1 MIFFKNV
8 SYQIEIKELF
18 DNINFSIFPN
28 QKIGLVGKNG
38 TGKTTLFN
46 LIQGNLTPDKGDIE
60 IAKNTRV
67 VTVKQE
73 VDDFEAKVIDYV
85 VNGIESLRELKI
97 KMHNSLATEN
107 FVEYSKYHEEYES
120 LGGYAIESQAGKL
133 LSGLGFGISQLQQKV
148 KELSGGWQ
156 IRLNLAQAL
165 LQESDILLL
174 DEPTNHLDLDA
185 VLWLEEYLQEYK
197 GSLLLISH
205 DRIFLDNV
213 VKQIFLIDNKNIATY
228 TGNYSSYEKQVYEQ
242 KVLQQKQ
249 FVKQQ
254 KHIAHLESFINRF
267 KAKAS
272 KAKQAQSRVKM
283 LEKIQCVEAV
293 KTESDFSFEFKQVKE
308 HLGGTLVSL
317 QNADLGYGDKKILNN
332 VKLNIYN
339 EMRIGLLGLN
349 GAGKSTLVK
358 TLAGEIAILAGK
370 IDKHPNLRVGY
381 FSQHSLDMLDLQ
393 ASPLLHLQRLD
404 YQATQEKLRTF
415 LGSFNFVGDK
425 ALAKAGTF
433 SGGEKARLALAMIIY
448 QQPNFLLL
456 DEPTNHLD
464 IGVREALTVALQSFQ
479 GAIILVSH
487 DRFLLESTVD
497 EYMLVGKGEVK
508 AFDGDM
514 KDYYKYILEVK
525 KVENEITNSS
535 SQPTTDIKKQTRK
548 FSAEKRKQLKPLQD
562 KIKKIERSLEK
573 LQQQDIQMQQNL
585 QDQSLYNDKLKL
597 QQTLA
602 AHSQLKA
609 KIEEVELEWF
619 VALEELEIINQA

>member
-1 MIFFKNV
+1 M
-8 SYQIEIKELF
+8 
-18 DNINFSIFPN
+18 
-28 QKIGLVGKNG
+28 
-38 TGKTTLFN
+38 
-46 LIQGNLTPDKGDIE
+46 
-60 IAKNTRV
+60 

-73 VDDFEAKVIDYV
+73 VDDFEVKVIDYV
-85 VNGIESLRELKI
+85 VNGIESLKQLKI
-97 KMHNSLATEN
+97 KMQDSLASEN
-107 FVEYSKYHEEYES
+107 FVDYSKYHEEYES

-133 LSGLGFGISQLQQKV
+133 LSGLGFSVSQLQQKV

-213 VKQIFLIDNKNIATY
+213 VKQIFYIDNKNIDTY
-228 TGNYSSYEKQVYEQ
+228 TGNYSSYEKQSYEQ

-249 FVKQQ
+249 FEKQQ
-254 KHIAHLESFINRF
+254 KHIAHLESFVNRF

-283 LEKIQCVEAV
+283 LEKIQRIEAV
-293 KTESDFSFEFKQVKE
+293 KSDSEFSFEFKQVKE

-317 QNADLGYGDKKILNN
+317 QNADLGYGTKKILNN

-349 GAGKSTLVK
+349 GAGKSTLIK
-358 TLAGEIAILAGK
+358 SLIGDIDILSGK
-370 IDKHPNLRVGY
+370 IEKHPNLKVGY

-393 ASPLLHLQRLD
+393 ASPLLHMQRLD
-404 YQATQEKLRTF
+404 SQVTQEKKLRTF

-433 SGGEKARLALAMIIY
+433 SGGEKARLVLAIIVY

-497 EYMLVGKGEVK
+497 EYMLVGEGQVK
-508 AFDGDM
+508 PFDGDM
-514 KDYYKYILEVK
+514 KGYYKYILEVK
-525 KVENEITNSS
+525 KTQNNTSNIAGQINEDS
-535 SQPTTDIKKQTRK
+535 KKQNRRL
-548 FSAEKRKQLKPLQD
+548 SADKRKQLKPLQD
-562 KIKKIERSLEK
+562 KIKKLERALEK
-573 LQQQDIQMQQNL
+573 LQQQDLQMQDAL
-585 QDQSLYNDKLKL
+585 QDQSLYDDKEKL
-597 QQTLA
+597 QQTLLE
-602 AHSQLKA
+602 HSNLKG
-609 KIEEVELEWF
+609 KIEEIELDWF
-619 VALEELEIINQA
+619 VALEELESINQN

>member
-1 MIFFKNV
+1 M
-8 SYQIEIKELF
+8 Q
-18 DNINFSIFPN
+18 D
-28 QKIGLVGKNG
+28 
-38 TGKTTLFN
+38 
-46 LIQGNLTPDKGDIE
+46 
-60 IAKNTRV
+60 
-67 VTVKQE
+67 
-73 VDDFEAKVIDYV
+73 
-85 VNGIESLRELKI
+85 
-97 KMHNSLATEN
+97 SLASEN
-107 FVEYSKYHEEYES
+107 FVDYSKYHEEYES

-133 LSGLGFGISQLQQKV
+133 LSGLGFSVSQLQQKV

-213 VKQIFLIDNKNIATY
+213 VKQIFYIDNKNIDTY
-228 TGNYSSYEKQVYEQ
+228 TGNYSSYEKQSYEQ

-249 FVKQQ
+249 FEKQQ
-254 KHIAHLESFINRF
+254 KHIAHLESFVNRF

-283 LEKIQCVEAV
+283 LEKIQRIEAV
-293 KTESDFSFEFKQVKE
+293 KSDSEFSFEFKQVKE

-317 QNADLGYGDKKILNN
+317 QNADLGYGTKKILNN

-349 GAGKSTLVK
+349 GAGKSTLIK
-358 TLAGEIAILAGK
+358 SLIGDIDILSGK
-370 IDKHPNLRVGY
+370 IEKHPNLKVGY

-393 ASPLLHLQRLD
+393 ASPLLHMQRLD
-404 YQATQEKLRTF
+404 SQVTQEKKLRTF

-433 SGGEKARLALAMIIY
+433 SGGEKARLVLAIIVY

-497 EYMLVGKGEVK
+497 EYMLVGEGQVK
-508 AFDGDM
+508 PFDGDM
-514 KDYYKYILEVK
+514 KGYYKYILEVK
-525 KVENEITNSS
+525 KTQNNTSNIAGQINEDS
-535 SQPTTDIKKQTRK
+535 KKQNRRL
-548 FSAEKRKQLKPLQD
+548 SADKRKQLKPLQD
-562 KIKKIERSLEK
+562 KIKK
-573 LQQQDIQMQQNL
+573 
-585 QDQSLYNDKLKL
+585 
-597 QQTLA
+597 T
-602 AHSQLKA
+602 
-609 KIEEVELEWF
+609 
-619 VALEELEIINQA
+619 